1 MLASRLEGDDMSD
14 TNNPYEAPKADVNA
28 QAVVVGPSGSLDDA
42 LAGRYDFDIGEVMRE
57 AWKLTSGMKA
67 SFWGAAIIIYAI
79 FFILAL
85 VAASVAG
92 KSGIAQFIPSI
103 VLGTLGP
110 VLFIGLVM
118 MGVRRAAG
126 LPIHFAT
133 AFSCIDRALPVF
145 LASLLTTLLTYVGF
159 ALILIPGIYLAIA
172 YCMTMP
178 LIVDRRLQPWQA
190 METSRKAVTKR
201 WFQYF
206 GLLLVVGLVI
216 LASAIPL
223 GIGIIWT
230 APWAINVVG
239 VVYRRTFGVAQ
250 TT

>member
-1 MLASRLEGDDMSD
+1 MSD
-14 TNNPYEAPKADVNA
+14 VTNNPYEAPKADVNLP
-28 QAVVVGPSGSLDDA
+28 AVVAGPSGSLEDA

-57 AWKLTSGMKA
+57 AWSLTSGMKA
-67 SFWGAAIIIYAI
+67 SFWGAAVIVYAI
-79 FFILAL
+79 SFILAL
-85 VAASVAG
+85 VGGSVGG

-126 LPIHFAT
+126 LPISFAT
-133 AFSCIDRALPVF
+133 AFSCFDRALTVF
-145 LASLLTTLLTYVGF
+145 LASLLTTLLTYIGLV
-159 ALILIPGIYLAIA
+159 LIIIPGIYLATA

-178 LIVDRRLQPWQA
+178 LIADRRLPAWQA
-190 METSRKAVTKR
+190 IETSRKAVTKR

-206 GLLLVVGLVI
+206 GLMLVVGLVV
-216 LASAIPL
+216 LVSAIPL
-223 GIGIIWT
+223 GIGVIWT

>member
-1 MLASRLEGDDMSD
+1 MSD
-14 TNNPYEAPKADVNA
+14 VTNNPYEAPKADVNA
-28 QAVVVGPSGSLDDA
+28 HAAVAGPSGSLEDA

-57 AWKLTSGMKA
+57 AWGLTRGMKA

-79 FFILAL
+79 FFVLAL

-92 KSGIAQFIPSI
+92 TSVATQFIPSI

-126 LPIHFAT
+126 LPINFAT
-133 AFSCIDRALPVF
+133 AFSCLDRALTVF
-145 LASLLTTLLTYVGF
+145 LASLLSTLLIYVGLV
-159 ALILIPGIYLAIA
+159 LILIPGIYLAIA

-178 LIVDRRLQPWQA
+178 LIADRRLRPWQA
-190 METSRKAVTKR
+190 IETSRKAVTKR

-206 GLLLVVGLVI
+206 GLMLVVGLVI
-216 LASAIPL
+216 FASALPL
-223 GIGIIWT
+223 GIGVIWT

-250 TT
+250 TV